1 MVFLPEHLCQCDLK
15 KVLCP
20 VCAAVTDLNVLAAA
34 AAVVL
39 TEVDVLHYSV
49 SGLMFTCLFLSYL

>member
-39 TEVDVLHYSV
+39 TEVDVLHCV
-49 SGLMFTCLFLSYL
+49 SGLTFTCLFLSYL